1 MTSSSFEV
9 LAALALNDDEFSEL
23 MQVQDG
29 IVPQFYIEYV
39 KAVHRVI
46 ENNARLE
53 FECIWKE
60 NVEQPTKT
68 KALISDELSIAISK
82 LDDELQCSGTLWSN
96 ELLRRVVLEQALP
109 DMLIKQIGMDVLLQ
123 RIPEAYLR
131 AVFASYIASRFIY
144 KCGVQPSQFAFFE
157 FMSQY
162 FEQTSRIQ
170 CDIRVSSLQL

>member
-1 MTSSSFEV
+1 MISSSLEV
-9 LAALALNDDEFSEL
+9 LAALALNDDEFSRL

-29 IVPQFYIEYV
+29 VVPQFYTDYV
-39 KAVHRVI
+39 EAVHKVI

-60 NVEQPTKT
+60 SAEQPTKT
-68 KALISDELSIAISK
+68 KSLISDELSVAISK

-96 ELLRRVVLEQALP
+96 ELLRRVILEEALP
-109 DMLIKQIGMDVLLQ
+109 NMLIKQVGVDALLQ

-131 AVFASYIASRFIY
+131 ALFASYIASRFIY

-157 FMSQY
+157 FMTQY
-162 FEQTSRIQ
+162 FERVSRIQ